1 MDSYD
6 IRFWDIKKIGN
17 GTAARYRVRW
27 AVNGREHCRSFKARP
42 LADGFLTELKDAVR
56 DRRPFDPRTGLPEA
70 EVTED
75 EVVAHAHARAY
86 TEAKWANL
94 APVSR
99 RSVAEALVTVTI
111 ALTKKEPGAP
121 DPKVL
126 RQALF
131 AWAFNPATRGITPP
145 PHIAA
150 ALDWAERASLP
161 VTYLEDTATVRL
173 ALAACATTL
182 AGKPAAGSTQRRKR
196 SVFYNALGY
205 AVELGLLGSNPV
217 DRIQWTAPAVAQ
229 SVDRRVVVSPA
240 QAETLLTAVGRLGQR
255 GEHLKAFFATLYY
268 AALRPSE
275 AVMLREADLH
285 LPKTGWG
292 RIVLSASASRA
303 GRAWTDEG
311 TARQER
317 GLKHR
322 ADNETRTIPI
332 PPVLVRLLRAHI
344 RRFGT
349 TPDGRIFQTARGG
362 ILQDSGYNE
371 VWDQARKAALTPAQ
385 YRSPLGRRPYDLRH
399 AAVSLWL
406 NSGVPATEVARR
418 AGHGVAVLLKIYA
431 HCIDGQADA
440 ANQRITNAL
449 GIQDDG
455 QDPGEESDGD
465 SKQASLQTGLFTH
478 GRKQSASWPMAGIDW
493 VCDVSAS
500 RLNGQQVK

>member
-6 IRFWDIKKIGN
+6 VRFWDIKRIGN
-17 GTAARYRVRW
+17 GTGARYRVRW
-27 AVNGREHCRSFKARP
+27 AVDGREHCKSFKARP
-42 LADGFLTELKDAVR
+42 LADGFLTDLKDAVR
-56 DRRPFDPRTGLPEA
+56 DRRPFNPRTGLPEA

-75 EVVAHAHARAY
+75 EVITWYAHARAY
-86 TEAKWANL
+86 TEAKWPNL

-111 ALTKKEPGAP
+111 ALASKEPGAP
-121 DPKVL
+121 EARVL

-131 AWAFNPATRGITPP
+131 SWAFNPATRDISPP
-145 PHIAA
+145 PKIAA

-161 VTYLEDTATVRL
+161 ITDLEETATVRL
-173 ALAACATTL
+173 ALAACAKTL

-205 AVELGLLGSNPV
+205 AVELGHLASNPV
-217 DRIQWTAPAVAQ
+217 DRIQWTAPAVAA

-240 QAETLLTAVGRLGQR
+240 QAETLLNAVGRLGQR
-255 GEHLKAFFATLYY
+255 GEHLKAFFACLYY

-275 AVMLREADLH
+275 GVMLREADLH
-285 LPKTGWG
+285 LPRTGWG
-292 RIVLSASASRA
+292 QIVLSASASRA

-344 RRFGT
+344 KRFGT

-371 VWDQARKAALTPAQ
+371 VWTEARKTALTPAQ
-385 YRSPLGRRPYDLRH
+385 QRSPLARRPYDLRH
-399 AAVSLWL
+399 AGVSLWL
-406 NSGVPATEVARR
+406 NAGVPATEVARR

-431 HCIDGQADA
+431 HCIDGQATA
-440 ANQRITNAL
+440 ANQRITEAL
-449 GIQDDG
+449 GIRDAEPDPSDEDD
-455 QDPGEESDGD
+455 DDTE
-465 SKQASLQTGLFTH
+465 QAS
-478 GRKQSASWPMAGIDW
+478 
-493 VCDVSAS
+493 
-500 RLNGQQVK
+500 